1 MSTETPLFVMSQ
13 GRIRGRSVHTC
24 SQSRGDGERLQGAKS
39 RQFWPPAA
47 PEHGVLLQMAIRT
60 AAEVVQTS
68 GPCVHK
74 SLHGPERGTHTAEQP
89 PHTLLAARPP
99 PHFSAHPSHLPTAR
113 LSSSLPIHPF
123 SIHIH
128 PLLTHIHLS
137 SSLHIHPSLPYT
149 DAPTSLRVH
158 PSPSLHIRPS
168 AVVRIH
174 PSWLHIPLLHLAAHT
189 WPDTHNS
196 WSIRTWLSPLLASL
210 HTVRFKRGPAEAAGS

>member
-1 MSTETPLFVMSQ
+1 VSTETPLFIMSQ

-128 PLLTHIHLS
+128 PLLMHIHLS
-137 SSLHIHPSLPYT
+137 TAHPSLFASHGCPHLT
-149 DAPTSLRVH
+149 AR
-158 PSPSLHIRPS
+158 PSLP
-168 AVVRIH
+168 
-174 PSWLHIPLLHLAAHT
+174 LAAH
-189 WPDTHNS
+189 PSLCCGPHPS
-196 WSIRTWLSPLLASL
+196 LLAAHPSAPPGCTHL
-210 HTVRFKRGPAEAAGS
+210 A